1 MNDSIR
7 TIRELDR
14 DLALLH
20 DRLFSLG
27 AFQTEPLRPDPALQ
41 HQLRQQLTQLNRRI
55 QALPDKT
62 EIDRFFIGHFT
73 DYTDMLSLDLED
85 AFEDPGNWF
94 SRQQQFLKTLLTRDQ
109 RRESLRFD
117 LLLQR
122 HSAMRESLALWQQR
136 AETMEKSQQSAL
148 LQGALEFNNQIVRT
162 IGTLKPQWAA
172 LAAVLHE
179 NSEQLQA
186 LICHLQQKLPALQQ
200 KTLRGLQERLHT
212 DPQQYRRVLKLR
224 LGVDLDDLLG
234 WYEEE
239 MDKTR
244 STMMAIASRLAA
256 HPVTTL
262 QEVREL
268 LDTHAGPCSSAEEMF
283 ERGHRYLRRVR
294 EACAKKLWLPLGE
307 SCELTGVP
315 EELRESFPWGGY
327 MNGCPYERPIRGRMF
342 LNETN
347 FTAVS
352 DGWIKV
358 NTIHEA
364 YFGHH
369 LQFVHSCS
377 DPILQTMKGGPKAD
391 PIIEGTAHR
400 SERVYESIFA
410 EDPYFPLFT
419 ALRRHHTAVRIKADL
434 MLRLENRQIGEV
446 VELYQKEL
454 GFDERTARG
463 QVLAQENMFGYFTCY
478 CYGLKKIEQLEAELR
493 MDPDSMTAWLMNAGQ
508 ISIESLALFLRCSE
522 ESRYAIT
529 HDYPSL
535 FQFA

>member
-62 EIDRFFIGHFT
+62 EIDRFFIRHFT

-186 LICHLQQKLPALQQ
+186 LICHLQQILPAPQQ
-200 KTLRGLQERLHT
+200 KTLRGLQER
-212 DPQQYRRVLKLR
+212 
-224 LGVDLDDLLG
+224 
-234 WYEEE
+234 
-239 MDKTR
+239 
-244 STMMAIASRLAA
+244 
-256 HPVTTL
+256 
-262 QEVREL
+262 
-268 LDTHAGPCSSAEEMF
+268 
-283 ERGHRYLRRVR
+283 
-294 EACAKKLWLPLGE
+294 
-307 SCELTGVP
+307 
-315 EELRESFPWGGY
+315 
-327 MNGCPYERPIRGRMF
+327 
-342 LNETN
+342 
-347 FTAVS
+347 TAQ
-352 DGWIKV
+352 
-358 NTIHEA
+358 
-364 YFGHH
+364 H
-369 LQFVHSCS
+369 LQ
-377 DPILQTMKGGPKAD
+377 
-391 PIIEGTAHR
+391 HR
-400 SERVYESIFA
+400 LLPHCRH
-410 EDPYFPLFT
+410 
-419 ALRRHHTAVRIKADL
+419 RRA
-434 MLRLENRQIGEV
+434 
-446 VELYQKEL
+446 
-454 GFDERTARG
+454 
-463 QVLAQENMFGYFTCY
+463 
-478 CYGLKKIEQLEAELR
+478 
-493 MDPDSMTAWLMNAGQ
+493 
-508 ISIESLALFLRCSE
+508 
-522 ESRYAIT
+522 
-529 HDYPSL
+529 
-535 FQFA
+535 